1 VLLFQAAAVVHHGGA
16 GTTARAL
23 WSAVP
28 SVIFPV
34 LLFYDQPGWASLL
47 EEQALGVR
55 CASVERGGG
64 SVAGLRAS
72 LERALALPRDGSAAM
87 GAAVRAERGV
97 HRAAAL
103 LEGVGEG
110 YRQAKAAAAAAGQ
123 PVQLLDGAAAWC
135 GRRLRVWTPFP
146 PPPKKRRRRKKHTK
160 KHSIICHDSFGF
172 VSYET

>member
-1 VLLFQAAAVVHHGGA
+1 M
-16 GTTARAL
+16 
-23 WSAVP
+23 
-28 SVIFPV
+28 IFPV

-123 PVQLLDGAAAWC
+123 QPVQLLDGAEAWC
-135 GRRLRVWTPFP
+135 GRHLRVWTPFP
-146 PPPKKRRRRKKHTK
+146 PPPPKK
-160 KHSIICHDSFGF
+160 
-172 VSYET
+172 